1 MHASTSRQTIVA
13 ACRPPDQSPVPLEI
27 PVVQQRRIAGCGSN
41 QINSARIKPGLLP
54 MFIWRGRGF
63 LVPPIAFLCS
73 LGAELIAKSLG
84 GEGYWETHSYPLSMA
99 LLVAAGLIWG
109 ADLYLFRN
117 PGRILRDEQTG
128 DRFLFVPKHDLF
140 FLRMRWWSLVCVGFA
155 IAIFVA
161 NWTPGFK

>member
-1 MHASTSRQTIVA
+1 
-13 ACRPPDQSPVPLEI
+13 
-27 PVVQQRRIAGCGSN
+27 
-41 QINSARIKPGLLP
+41 

-140 FLRMRWWSLVCVGFA
+140 FLRMRWWSLVCVALLLRFLWLTGRPA
-155 IAIFVA
+155 SNEEIGGRIPRHGKIFPDGRCTLPRPTFIILA
-161 NWTPGFK
+161 ASD